1 MIIFPRRRFEKMLAG
16 LSLIAAIAL
25 AFTAL
30 LLSEEHDIAATTAM
44 VIAQFLTLTAT
55 LLGFDYK
62 FNTPKL

>member
-1 MIIFPRRRFEKMLAG
+1 MIVFPRRRFEKMLAG
-16 LSLIAAIAL
+16 LSLMAAIAL

-30 LLSEEHDIAATTAM
+30 LLSKEHDIAATTAM

>member
-30 LLSEEHDIAATTAM
+30 LLSEDHDIAATTAM
-44 VIAQFLTLTAT
+44 VVAQFLTLTAT

>member
-1 MIIFPRRRFEKMLAG
+1 MIIFPHRRFEKMLAG

-25 AFTAL
+25 AFISL
-30 LLSEEHDIAATTAM
+30 LLSVEHDVAATTAM

-62 FNTPKL
+62 FNSPKL

>member
-44 VIAQFLTLTAT
+44 VVAQFLTLTAT